1 MHISEKSSNFAR
13 KIDNSTFG
21 GTIMAT
27 AIKAIPTLYGEEA
40 TRFRQMAEEAERRY
54 ESAPARDCKGDPY
67 VILMR
72 NMLQRSGMSVAI

>member
-1 MHISEKSSNFAR
+1 MSKKSSTFAR

-54 ESAPARDCKGDPY
+54 ESAPARDRKGDPY
-67 VILMR
+67 VFLMR
-72 NMLQRSGMSVAI
+72 NMLQRSGMSVAL